1 MLISA
6 VGGGKMK
13 HYLIVGIFDVV
24 VGLALIVLCIILG
37 RTERIAFVFFPVAMG
52 LGIIAAYISDKK
64 QHKKQMAELAK
75 KWGIKD
81 E

>member
-1 MLISA
+1 
-6 VGGGKMK
+6 MK

-24 VGLALIVLCIILG
+24 IGLALVVLCIILG
-37 RTERIAFVFFPVAMG
+37 RTERIAFAFFPVAIG
-52 LGIIAAYISDKK
+52 AGNIAYYISEIRD
-64 QHKKQMAELAK
+64 HKRRMAELAK